1 MMMRTGFRIS
11 LAAMAFAAAEP
22 AAAAGESVAAPPLQI
37 ELNKLTSVGG
47 GCRMTFVT
55 SNHTG
60 AELKKAAFEVVLFD
74 SRDLVDRLTVF
85 NFGELPNGKT
95 VVKQFDLKD
104 GECTSFSRL
113 LINGAAAC
121 DGLPGGT
128 EACNGVLETANRTD
142 LKFGK

>member
-1 MMMRTGFRIS
+1 MMRTGIRIS
-11 LAAMAFAAAEP
+11 LAAMALAAAQP
-22 AAAAGESVAAPPLQI
+22 AAATGEAAATPPLQI

-74 SRDLVDRLTVF
+74 SRNLVDRLTVF
-85 NFGELPNGKT
+85 NFGELPDGKT

-104 GECTSFSRL
+104 GDCTSFSRL

-121 DGLPGGT
+121 DGLPGGV
-128 EACNGVLETANRTD
+128 EACNGMLETANRTD
-142 LKFGK
+142 LQFGK